1 MELMDGRYA
10 SSTLSLHAI
19 IHSFFVS
26 VILKEDWL
34 AVGPWFV
41 LWLFTVTGL
50 IYRSC
55 YGIEIDW
62 EFEDQ
67 TFAPSRTRSTAESQ
81 PSIGT

>member
-1 MELMDGRYA
+1 MEGMLHRLFLCM
-10 SSTLSLHAI
+10 LSFILFLI
-19 IHSFFVS
+19 
-26 VILKEDWL
+26 ILKEDWL

-55 YGIEIDW
+55 YGIEIDCT
-62 EFEDQ
+62 FEDQ